1 MSSGSGL
8 TCAAS
13 AISEARWTLRAGGVR
28 IGLCCVLRSGLR
40 YVIVGVSLPMSVRRQ
55 LVATEC
61 RPFAYLAAVAHEP
74 YPALLESSLHSTPLG
89 RYSIL
94 CWRPFK
100 KVTCQDGRVEVQ
112 DLCGGGLSVL
122 SGDPFRVLAGQ
133 FNPYRT
139 PAGADFD
146 LPFAGGAVGYFSY
159 ELRHRIERLPRWCDY
174 DVPVPDFTFC
184 FYDQALVF
192 DHRREVTEW
201 VGLDGAVPEVPAA
214 AEGAAVA
221 DVEPVELAS
230 NFTRAGYLAAVRRAK
245 EYIAAGD
252 IFQVNLSQR
261 FSGRCP
267 SDGLAVYSRLR
278 RVNPAPF
285 SAFLKYPEFEIAS
298 SSPERFLLVE
308 GNGVTTRPIKG
319 TRPRRDGDEV
329 FNRAMAEELRRSVKD
344 HAELTMIVDLE
355 RNDLG
360 RVCNYGSVRVAEHAV
375 IEEYPTVFHL
385 VSTVT
390 GELYRSQHD
399 EFSLIKATF
408 PGGSITGAP
417 KIRAME
423 IIEELEPHARGV
435 YTGAIG
441 YVSFH
446 GRMDLNIVIRTMV
459 RKDGWIHLHVGGG
472 IVADSDPVLEYEETL
487 HKGRALFEAL
497 DAPIYDEMMRE
508 HAHERHR

>member
-1 MSSGSGL
+1 MERAL
-8 TCAAS
+8 Q
-13 AISEARWTLRAGGVR
+13 RTLVERG
-28 IGLCCVLRSGLR
+28 
-40 YVIVGVSLPMSVRRQ
+40 
-55 LVATEC
+55 C
-61 RPFAYLAAVAHEP
+61 RPFAYLRAVADQP
-74 YPALLESSLHSTPLG
+74 YPVLLESSLRGTPLG
-89 RYSIL
+89 VYSVL
-94 CWRPFK
+94 CWEPFR
-100 KVTCQDGRVEVQ
+100 KVVCQDGGVVAEELRSGARTPRLRSGQ
-112 DLCGGGLSVL
+112 AVL
-122 SGDPFRVLAGQ
+122 TGDPFRALAEE
-133 FNPYRT
+133 FNRYAVAVP
-139 PAGADFD
+139 PGFD

-159 ELRHRIERLPRWCDY
+159 DLRHRIERLPSWCDY
-174 DVPVPDFTFC
+174 DVAVPEFVLC
-184 FYDQALVF
+184 FYDRALIF
-192 DHRREVTEW
+192 DHRRNVTEW
-201 VGLDGAVPEVPAA
+201 VGLDGADDEVPAPV
-214 AEGAAVA
+214 EDRGPQE
-221 DVEPVELAS
+221 VEPVALES
-230 NFTRAGYLAAVRRAK
+230 NFTRDEYLAAVRRAK

-261 FSGRCP
+261 FSGQCP

-278 RVNPAPF
+278 QVNPAPF
-285 SAFLKYPEFEIAS
+285 AAYLKYPDFEIIS

-308 GNGVTTRPIKG
+308 GSRVTTRPIKG
-319 TRPRRDGDEV
+319 TRPRREGDEV
-329 FNRAMAEELRRSVKD
+329 FNRRMVEELSGSAKD

-360 RVCNYGSVRVAEHAV
+360 RVCNYGTVHVAEHAV
-375 IEEYPTVFHL
+375 IERYQTVFHL

-390 GELYRSQHD
+390 GELYRKEHD

-459 RKDGWIHLHVGGG
+459 KKDDRIHFHVGGG

-497 DAPIYDEMMRE
+497 NAPTYDDLMRT
-508 HAHERHR
+508 AIHEQRG

>member
-1 MSSGSGL
+1 
-8 TCAAS
+8 
-13 AISEARWTLRAGGVR
+13 
-28 IGLCCVLRSGLR
+28 
-40 YVIVGVSLPMSVRRQ
+40 MSVRRE
-55 LVATEC
+55 LVAAEC
-61 RPFAYLAAVAHEP
+61 RPFAYLAAVAGEP
-74 YPALLESSLHSTPLG
+74 YPVLLESSLHSTSLG

-100 KVTCQDGRVEVQ
+100 KVTCQGERVEVL
-112 DLCGGGLSVL
+112 DLRDGSLSVFK
-122 SGDPFRVLAGQ
+122 GDPFLALSEQFDPYRLAGS
-133 FNPYRT
+133 
-139 PAGADFD
+139 ADLD
-146 LPFAGGAVGYFSY
+146 LPFVGGAVGYFSY
-159 ELRHRIERLPRWCDY
+159 DLRHRIERLPHWCDC
-174 DVPVPDFTFC
+174 DVPVPDFTLC

-192 DHRREVTEW
+192 DHRREATEW
-201 VGLDGAVPEVPAA
+201 VGLDGAVREVPAPL
-214 AEGAAVA
+214 EGAAMM
-221 DVEPVELAS
+221 DVEPVDLKP
-230 NFTRAGYLAAVRRAK
+230 NFTRAEYLEAVRRAK

-252 IFQVNLSQR
+252 TFQVNLSQR

-285 SAFLKYPEFEIAS
+285 SAYLRYPDLEIIS
-298 SSPERFLLVE
+298 SSPERFLLME
-308 GNGVTTRPIKG
+308 GNRVTTRPIKG
-319 TRPRRDGDEV
+319 TRPRREGDEV
-329 FNRAMAEELRRSVKD
+329 FNRNMLRELRRSAKD

-360 RVCNYGSVRVAEHAV
+360 RVCDYGSVRVAEHAV
-375 IEEYPTVFHL
+375 VEAYPTVFHL

-390 GELYRSQHD
+390 GEVYRSEHN
-399 EFSLIKATF
+399 EFSLLKATF

-459 RKDGWIHLHVGGG
+459 RKDGRIYFHVGGG

-487 HKGRALFEAL
+487 HKGKALFEVL
-497 DAPIYDEMMRE
+497 GAPIYDEMMRE
-508 HAHERHR
+508 QAHERQ